1 MPLPYS
7 PPPLHHF
14 GPCAVPTPIPC
25 SPTAPPVP
33 APLCP
38 PSSPTPLSPIAAP
51 LFQPCAINLS
61 PPPLH
66 PSPTS
71 LPSPSP
77 QPHVGHRY
85 KKTPLFTKSRCQPH
99 IPRAPGAP
107 VALQGRESCEWGHP
121 HTPRPPHDPT
131 SPPLL
136 TSACSPGVTHGL
148 LSFIRQL
155 LQKQRA
161 DVNGGVGGI
170 GGSGVGG
177 GLGIILCWREDEG
190 GGVEGKSCS
199 YLQHPCPGLA
209 VLCGAIGGS

>member
-1 MPLPYS
+1 MCRPHSHPLQPHS
-7 PPPLHHF
+7 
-14 GPCAVPTPIPC
+14 T
-25 SPTAPPVP
+25 
-33 APLCP
+33 
-38 PSSPTPLSPIAAP
+38 PSSGPTLSPI
-51 LFQPCAINLS
+51 LS
-61 PPPLH
+61 HSALSHCSPSIPTLRHQSVTPPPH

-190 GGVEGKSCS
+190 GGGGRKKLLLPTASLPWLSCA
-199 YLQHPCPGLA
+199 LRCHRG
-209 VLCGAIGGS
+209 VLRGGG